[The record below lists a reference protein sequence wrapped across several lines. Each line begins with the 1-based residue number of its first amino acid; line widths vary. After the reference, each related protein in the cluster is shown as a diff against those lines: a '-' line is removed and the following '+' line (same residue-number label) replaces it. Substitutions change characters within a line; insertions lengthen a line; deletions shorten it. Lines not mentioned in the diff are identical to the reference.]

1 MGESV
6 QIQTEEFLATQAA
19 EGLQNIDAQLQQAN
33 AEILSLKKQLLSCQR
48 LYLQLQTELWKF
60 QSDKLDQLEQTLKSE
75 N

>member
-6 QIQTEEFLATQAA
+6 HIQTEEFLATQAA
-19 EGLQNIDAQLQQAN
+19 EGLQNIDAQMQQAN

>member
-6 QIQTEEFLATQAA
+6 NIKTEESLAMPAPK
-19 EGLQNIDAQLQQAN
+19 ELQNIDVQLAEAN

-60 QSDKLDQLEQTLKSE
+60 QSDKLDQLEQILK
-75 N
+75 NKI